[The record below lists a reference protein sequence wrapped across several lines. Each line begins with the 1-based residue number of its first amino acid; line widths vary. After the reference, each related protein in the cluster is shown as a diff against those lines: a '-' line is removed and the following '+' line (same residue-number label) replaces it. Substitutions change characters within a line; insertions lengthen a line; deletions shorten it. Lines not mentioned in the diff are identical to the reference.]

1 MRLPPGSDLRRRL
14 VKFAAVRGWEAT
26 ARGDTPA
33 ALLTVDPNYEL
44 NLFGAGARALGFS
57 EQYRG
62 HAGMIEF
69 MDSWRTAWS
78 SIEYALEHILDLG
91 DRIVMRL
98 RTTSRGAAS
107 GAEVS
112 ATAGVVY
119 FVPDGTVIRQDFYW
133 DWAECAA
140 ALGLEQ
146 LAARSSDIKLR
157 TG

>member
-1 MRLPPGSDLRRRL
+1 MKLPPRSHLRRRL

-26 ARGDTPA
+26 ARGDNSA
-33 ALLTVDPNYEL
+33 ALLTVDPGYEL

-57 EQYRG
+57 ERG

-69 MDSWRTAWS
+69 MDASRAAWS
-78 SIEYALEHILDLG
+78 SIEYAVEHILDLG

-98 RTTSRGAAS
+98 RTTSRGRAS

-112 ATAGVVY
+112 ATTGVVY
-119 FVPDGTVIRQDFYW
+119 FVPDGTVVRQDFYW

-146 LAARSSDIKLR
+146 LAAGSSEIKSPA
-157 TG
+157 G